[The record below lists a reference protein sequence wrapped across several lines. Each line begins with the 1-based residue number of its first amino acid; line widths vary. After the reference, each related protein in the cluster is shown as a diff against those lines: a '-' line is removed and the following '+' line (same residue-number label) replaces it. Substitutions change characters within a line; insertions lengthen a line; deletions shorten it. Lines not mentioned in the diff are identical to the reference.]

1 MKWLV
6 RVAAGGAIGAI
17 LVAVFVRHDY
27 VPRFGG
33 LIVLILIG
41 VGLYEGVDMGGDDD
55 DDDDGGLVRPA

>member
-1 MKWLV
+1 
-6 RVAAGGAIGAI
+6 
-17 LVAVFVRHDY
+17 

-55 DDDDGGLVRPA
+55 DDDDGGPMRPA